1 MKNKLLTL
9 ALVAGLAVSSLSV
22 SMAASSTVNV
32 RSESGGGGSAPSS
45 TAGTTGAKGATGA
58 VSTTTNASGEQ
69 VATTVTTANGV
80 TMKSMK
86 IGSAGTTVN
95 QASQTVNGATVTI
108 RQTTNAPATAN
119 GVAVCNKAILI
130 ISQNG
135 VTSGCFV
142 DETTGRP
149 LATGKDEVYMA
160 YDENGN
166 LVAHYVNAF
175 GMFYTGVQ
183 VLNGVQHTFNSE
195 GVLIA

>member
-1 MKNKLLTL
+1 MKNKLITL
-9 ALVAGLAVSSLSV
+9 ALIAALAVSSLSV
-22 SMAASSTVNV
+22 SMAANSSSND
-32 RSESGGGGSAPSS
+32 RGSSGGGGGSAPSTT
-45 TAGTTGAKGATGA
+45 TAGTTA
-58 VSTTTNASGEQ
+58 TTTNASGEQ
-69 VATTVTTANGV
+69 VVTTVTTAKGV
-80 TMKSMK
+80 TMKSMR

-95 QASQTVNGATVTI
+95 QSVQTLNGASVTI
-108 RQTTNAPATAN
+108 RQTTNAPTTAPN
-119 GVAVCNKAILI
+119 GAAVCTKAILV

-183 VLNGVQHTFNSE
+183 VINGVQYTFNSE
-195 GVLIA
+195 GVIIA

>member
-1 MKNKLLTL
+1 MKNKLITL
-9 ALVAGLAVSSLSV
+9 ALIAALAVSSLSV
-22 SMAASSTVNV
+22 SMAANSSTNE
-32 RSESGGGGSAPSS
+32 RGSSGGGGSAPSTTT
-45 TAGTTGAKGATGA
+45 TAGTT
-58 VSTTTNASGEQ
+58 TTATNASGEQ

-86 IGSAGTTVN
+86 VGSAGTTVN
-95 QASQTVNGATVTI
+95 QSVQTLNGATVTI
-108 RQTTNAPATAN
+108 RQTANAPATAPN
-119 GVAVCNKAILI
+119 GAAVCTKAILV

-135 VTSGCFV
+135 VTTGCFV